1 MITVQQPAGLR
12 SFLLQ
17 IDGMREE
24 GVTAER
30 TPEKPMRLRGEMV
43 CVREHLISF
52 DHHPRLNVPHPLI
65 IRLCA
70 VPSQFYTMLKDVQES
85 DQTSGMGRTHL
96 VNEVQLTD
104 LTGAGQLGCAL
115 RRLIYCT
122 TVQFGTEKTCCG
134 SVLRN
139 RGREQED

>member
-52 DHHPRLNVPHPLI
+52 DHHPPSE
-65 IRLCA
+65 CA
-70 VPSQFYTMLKDVQES
+70 SPFNYPSVCRSASVLHDAEECSGERS
-85 DQTSGMGRTHL
+85 DIWDGQDSHS
-96 VNEVQLTD
+96 VNEVQL
-104 LTGAGQLGCAL
+104 
-115 RRLIYCT
+115 I
-122 TVQFGTEKTCCG
+122 
-134 SVLRN
+134 
-139 RGREQED
+139 

>member
-43 CVREHLISF
+43 WASIWSRLIITL
-52 DHHPRLNVPHPLI
+52 RLNVPHPLI

-70 VPSQFYTMLKDVQES
+70 DPPQFYTMLKDVQES
-85 DQTSGMGRTHL
+85 D
-96 VNEVQLTD
+96 
-104 LTGAGQLGCAL
+104 
-115 RRLIYCT
+115 
-122 TVQFGTEKTCCG
+122 
-134 SVLRN
+134 
-139 RGREQED
+139 